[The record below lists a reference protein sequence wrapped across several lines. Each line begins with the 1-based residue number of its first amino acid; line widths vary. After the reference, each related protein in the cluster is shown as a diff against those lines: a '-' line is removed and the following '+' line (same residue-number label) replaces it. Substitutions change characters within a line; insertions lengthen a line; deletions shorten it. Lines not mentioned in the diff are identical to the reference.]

1 MRGITKL
8 LVAFGIGSAFGSA
21 AFADPYTDAG
31 DAYQRGDKAEYVRL
45 MRVAAESG
53 HVKAQFTLGYLYLQG
68 INVVPDKPEGI
79 RWLKRAAA
87 QSDGMAQ
94 FILGDIYRVGDGVPV
109 DDAEALR
116 WYRLSAA
123 APRHPKS
130 GEATFMAEAMAAQID
145 LNRKR

>member
-1 MRGITKL
+1 MRSITKL
-8 LVAFGIGSAFGSA
+8 LVAFGIGCAFGGV

-31 DAYQRGDKAEYVRL
+31 NAYQRGDKAEYIRL

-53 HVKAQFTLGYLYLQG
+53 HAKAQFTLGYLYLQG
-68 INVVPDKPEGI
+68 RNVVADKPEGI

-87 QSDGMAQ
+87 QNDGMAQ
-94 FILGDIYRVGDGVPV
+94 FVLGDIYRVGDGVPV

-116 WYRLSAA
+116 WYRLSATAPKHTMSAEA
-123 APRHPKS
+123 AI
-130 GEATFMAEAMAAQID
+130 MAEAMAVQID